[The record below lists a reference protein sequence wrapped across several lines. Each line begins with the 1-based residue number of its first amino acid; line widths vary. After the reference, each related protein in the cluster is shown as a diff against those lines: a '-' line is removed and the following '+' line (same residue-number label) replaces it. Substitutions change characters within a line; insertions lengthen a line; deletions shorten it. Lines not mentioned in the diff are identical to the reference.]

1 MKKWKGWGMADKRL
15 LQLKEALKK
24 DFRKLYVREFTTN
37 WEIQRLLREIEI
49 DVMDLDNT
57 LSLFSDKVKKE

>member
-1 MKKWKGWGMADKRL
+1 MADKRL